1 MMTVKDKNGNTL
13 EYKELKSKTNRA
25 VLNFEC
31 IDEAINNYKNV
42 FCSQLQLLSMNI
54 NEQIPFSDSL
64 IEYLIGNAITGEE
77 EISDNVLRAQKVIAA
92 EVNKDKKEDEYHYT
106 IDNEGL

>member
-1 MMTVKDKNGNTL
+1 MMTVKDKNGNIL

-25 VLNFEC
+25 VLNFEY
-31 IDEAINNYKNV
+31 IDEAVNNYKNV
-42 FCSQLQLLSMNI
+42 FCSQLQLLSMNT
-54 NEQIPFSDSL
+54 NEQVPFSASL

-77 EISDNVLRAQKVIAA
+77 EISDNILRAQKVIAA

-106 IDNEGL
+106 IDNEGI

>member
-1 MMTVKDKNGNTL
+1 MDDATAGLT
-13 EYKELKSKTNRA
+13 EL
-25 VLNFEC
+25 LNYST
-31 IDEAINNYKNV
+31 D
-42 FCSQLQLLSMNI
+42 MNI

-77 EISDNVLRAQKVIAA
+77 EISDNILRAQKVIAA

-106 IDNEGL
+106 IDNEGI